1 MNRIRRRKS
10 YLSPAFARLRL
21 SDLDIQTKALIVH
34 LILSKETEKALEQ
47 LSLANR
53 VDIPMLRVGAVKGK
67 KKALAVYVEKEKTI
81 YVAKGDN
88 LWNPFIIIHEFYH
101 HLRCRSGKHRGTE
114 KLADA
119 YAVDYIDAYRV
130 YASLQSP

>member
-1 MNRIRRRKS
+1 MNRTSGGKS
-10 YLSPAFARLRL
+10 YLSPTFVRLQL
-21 SDLDIQTKALIVH
+21 SGPDLQAKATIVH
-34 LILSKETEKALEQ
+34 LILVKETEKALEQ
-47 LSLANR
+47 LSLANHID
-53 VDIPMLRVGAVKGK
+53 VPMLRVGAVKGK

-88 LWNPFIIIHEFYH
+88 LWDPFIILHEFYH

-119 YAVDYIDAYRV
+119 YAVDYINAYRI
-130 YASLQSP
+130 YTSLQPL